1 MITPQKIETRL
12 YELSKEIDDS
22 HAELIKAEVGY
33 FKIKAQYEI
42 ELAKVRLKFAHSD
55 MKMTVSQRED
65 QALME
70 CANLHFDLAVAEATV
85 RAERA
90 NAVRIKTQVDIARS
104 IGTSVRSSMEV
115 V

>member
-22 HAELIKAEVGY
+22 HAELIKAEISY
-33 FKIKAQYEI
+33 FKIKAEYEI
-42 ELAKVRLKFAHSD
+42 GLAKVRLKHAQSD

-65 QALME
+65 LALME
-70 CANLHFDLAVAEATV
+70 NANLHFDLAVAEAHV

-90 NAVRIKTQVDIARS
+90 NAIRIKTQVDIARS

-115 V
+115 L